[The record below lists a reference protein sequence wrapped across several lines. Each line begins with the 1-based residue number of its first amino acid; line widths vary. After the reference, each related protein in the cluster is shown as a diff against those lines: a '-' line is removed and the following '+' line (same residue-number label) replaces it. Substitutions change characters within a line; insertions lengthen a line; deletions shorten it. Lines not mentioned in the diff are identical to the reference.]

1 MTMTTARRQLARTAR
16 FVAMVGLALAASA
29 SQRPAGAQEDAA
41 AQEQEQD
48 PPVRPQTNL
57 VFERE
62 VFTYPSFERRNPF
75 ATLAANTEGAPRFEQ
90 MRLEGI
96 VFSEQPGMSL
106 ALLSAGRRGT
116 DGAAPGT
123 AVGSS
128 RRLRA
133 GERWGNVRIVEIR
146 RTQVV
151 VEVEEFGTTERRTME
166 LPTRGQG
173 GSR

>member
-1 MTMTTARRQLARTAR
+1 MTTARKQLARMAGL
-16 FVAMVGLALAASA
+16 VAMVGLVLAASA
-29 SQRPAGAQEDAA
+29 FLRPASAQEDAE
-41 AQEQEQD
+41 AQEQEA
-48 PPVRPQTNL
+48 PVRPQTNL

-75 ATLAANTEGAPRFEQ
+75 ATLLANSEGAPRFEQ

-96 VFSEQPGMSL
+96 VFSEHAGMSL
-106 ALLSAGRRGT
+106 VVLSAGRRGT
-116 DGAAPGT
+116 SGAAPGT
-123 AVGSS
+123 AVGQT

-133 GERWGNVRIVEIR
+133 GERWGNVRVVTIR
-146 RTQVV
+146 RTDVV
-151 VEVEEFGTTERRTME
+151 VEVEEFGITERRTME

>member
-1 MTMTTARRQLARTAR
+1 
-16 FVAMVGLALAASA
+16 MVGLALAASA
-29 SQRPAGAQEDAA
+29 SERPASAQEDAA
-41 AQEQEQD
+41 AQEQD
-48 PPVRPQTNL
+48 APVRPQTNL

-116 DGAAPGT
+116 ASAAPGT

-128 RRLRA
+128 RRLRV
-133 GERWGNVRIVEIR
+133 GERWGNVRIVEVR
-146 RTQVV
+146 RAQVV
-151 VEVEEFGTTERRTME
+151 VEVEEFGITERRTME

>member
-1 MTMTTARRQLARTAR
+1 MTMTTARKQLARMAGL
-16 FVAMVGLALAASA
+16 VAMVGLVLAASA
-29 SQRPAGAQEDAA
+29 LLRPAGAQEGAE
-41 AQEQEQD
+41 AQEQE

-75 ATLAANTEGAPRFEQ
+75 GTLLANSEGAPRFEQ

-96 VFSEQPGMSL
+96 VFSEHPGMSL
-106 ALLSAGRRGT
+106 VVLSAGRRGT
-116 DGAAPGT
+116 SAPAPGT
-123 AVGSS
+123 VVGQT

-133 GERWGNVRIVEIR
+133 GERWGNVRVVTIR
-146 RTQVV
+146 RTEVV
-151 VEVEEFGTTERRTME
+151 VEVEEFGITERRTME